1 MEISDTILNDLAQ
14 NLEMGMQTY
23 IHKDTLEIF
32 AIPTPEML
40 LDFEDYWKEDIK
52 IFKKN
57 KKKLIEIKPIPSHES
72 YKLME
77 KFVEL
82 VDDKRIR
89 GKLLTALGGRKPFAH
104 FKNQVDYS
112 GPYREMWFAFKNEQM
127 MNWVRQQLKIKM

>member
-40 LDFEDYWKEDIK
+40 LDLEDYWKEDIK

-89 GKLLTALGGRKPFAH
+89 GKLLTALGGRKPFAV

-112 GPYREMWFAFKNEQM
+112 GPYREMWFAF
-127 MNWVRQQLKIKM
+127 